1 MQLWRQPSISS
12 SNKLESCRNIY
23 RYPVSVT
30 VHNLLEAVTALRFLH
45 CVLDSM
51 LLFWFLSQHRRETLS
66 RVSRKRQSTMLC
78 FDIQE
83 DLLLILKTI
92 DSIKLMIFAN
102 TDQHCL
108 QSWIFMYPHSIQFLK
123 TTQKKNKFRYVC
135 TREYWLMTGLL
146 KSTTAWT
153 LLQTTANVSQRVML
167 AYVLIFHFLD
177 VGEVNHY
184 RINVF
189 YVI

>member
-1 MQLWRQPSISS
+1 MCGLQLWRQPSISS

-30 VHNLLEAVTALRFLH
+30 VHNLEAVTALRFLY

-66 RVSRKRQSTMLC
+66 RVSRKRQSTMLF
-78 FDIQE
+78 FDIQEE

-92 DSIKLMIFAN
+92 DSMKLMIFAN

-108 QSWIFMYPHSIQFLK
+108 QS
-123 TTQKKNKFRYVC
+123 
-135 TREYWLMTGLL
+135 
-146 KSTTAWT
+146 
-153 LLQTTANVSQRVML
+153 
-167 AYVLIFHFLD
+167 
-177 VGEVNHY
+177 
-184 RINVF
+184 
-189 YVI
+189 